1 MLEHGVCLPQET
13 LIVLVAFKS
22 LQLPSN
28 VGLPCSQT
36 VRLPNQNENWI
47 NFRQAAIF
55 ILLYI
60 ACCTQLSAQSV
71 SDPLILERRL
81 VSDETFYLSDTK
93 PWPPSRNLYPSKPH
107 YLRFGSLQRSGSF
120 TRLSHSG
127 AERRVCLPALQPS
140 RFWEMRI

>member
-1 MLEHGVCLPQET
+1 MLEHGICLPQET

-71 SDPLILERRL
+71 SDLLILKRRL

-93 PWPPSRNLYPSKPH
+93 PWPPSQNLYPSKPH
-107 YLRFGSLQRSGSF
+107 YLRFG
-120 TRLSHSG
+120 
-127 AERRVCLPALQPS
+127 
-140 RFWEMRI
+140 